1 MRYNR
6 GGVEIQYRECQIMR
20 EAAKDFA
27 APEAGYLLKNEGS
40 WLEAMTAEVSKHKIK
55 ATLIPP
61 MIQFLSQ
68 MDTERKTAVAEYV
81 EYLVRKVKGIDI
93 MVPFTASNQYVILP
107 VNIHEPADA
116 QAFPEDD
123 EERE

>member
-20 EAAKDFA
+20 EAAKNFVTT
-27 APEAGYLLKNEGS
+27 EAGYLLENEEA
-40 WLEAMTAEVSKHKIK
+40 WLEAMGAEASQHKIK
-55 ATLIPP
+55 ETLIPP
-61 MIQFLSQ
+61 MIRFLSQ
-68 MDTERKTAVAEYV
+68 MDTERKAAVAEYV
-81 EYLVRKVKGIDI
+81 EYLVKKEKGIDI
-93 MVPFTASNQYVILP
+93 LVPFTATNRYVILP

-116 QAFPEDD
+116 QASAEDN